1 MSSMFE
7 LLMELP
13 LFQGVSHESM
23 ARIVGNAKFHFL
35 KFPAGETVVRAGEPC
50 RHITFVISG
59 AVRSTVVNN
68 SGSFAVS
75 QLLRAPSVL
84 APDFLFG
91 RVTVH
96 PATVVAE
103 EPTSIL
109 QISKADYINIL
120 YADTVFMF
128 NYLNL
133 LSVNAQKAQVGILSL
148 TTGDVDERI
157 AFWITALTQ
166 KGGEDIRLTCRSREL
181 CSLFNTPR
189 SIFVAALDGMKRRGL
204 LDYSNTELRIH
215 DRGAMLA
222 LLNNTSEPSG
232 DE

>member
-1 MSSMFE
+1 MFE

-13 LFQGVSHESM
+13 LFQGVSRDSM
-23 ARIVGNAKFHFL
+23 AAIVGAAKFHFL
-35 KFPAGETVVRAGEPC
+35 KFPAGETILRAHDPC
-50 RHITFVISG
+50 NHITFVISG
-59 AVRSTVVNN
+59 SVRSTVVNT

-75 QLLRAPSVL
+75 QTLKAPAVL

-91 RVTVH
+91 RVTEY

-103 EPTSIL
+103 EATGIL
-109 QISKADYINIL
+109 QISKPDYLKIL
-120 YADTVFMF
+120 NSDSVFLF

-148 TTGDVDERI
+148 TKGEVDERI

-166 KGGEDIRLTCRSREL
+166 KGGTDIKLTCRSRDL

-189 SIFVAALDGMKRRGL
+189 SIFIAALDNMKQRGL
-204 LDYSNTELRIH
+204 LDYTNVELSIH
-215 DRGAMLA
+215 SREDMLA
-222 LLNNTSEPSG
+222 LLLHTPEPSG
-232 DE
+232 D

>member
-13 LFQGVSHESM
+13 LFQGVSRESM
-23 ARIVGNAKFHFL
+23 ARIVGAAKFHFL
-35 KFPAGETVVRAGEPC
+35 KFPEGETILRAHEQC
-50 RHITFVISG
+50 AHITFVISG
-59 AVRSTVVNN
+59 RVRSTVVNT

-75 QLLRAPSVL
+75 QELAAPAVL

-91 RVTVH
+91 RVTTL
-96 PATVVAE
+96 PATVVAI

-109 QISKADYINIL
+109 QISKSDYIKIL
-120 YADTVFMF
+120 NSDQVFMF

-166 KGGEDIRLTCRSREL
+166 KGGQNIKLTCRSRDL

-189 SIFVAALDGMKRRGL
+189 SIFVAALENMKTRGL
-204 LDYSNTELRIH
+204 LDYTNTELAITNR
-215 DRGAMLA
+215 DSMLA
-222 LLNNTSEPSG
+222 LLHRTPEPAH
-232 DE
+232 